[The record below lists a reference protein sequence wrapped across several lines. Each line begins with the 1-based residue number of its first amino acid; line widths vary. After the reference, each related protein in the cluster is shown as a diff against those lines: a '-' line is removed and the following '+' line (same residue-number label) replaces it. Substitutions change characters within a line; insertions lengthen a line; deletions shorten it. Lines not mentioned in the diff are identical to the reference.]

1 MKMIVFGSTG
11 GTGRSFVQQALNS
24 GHVVTAFAR
33 TPSKLEIEHERLNVV
48 QGDALNEKEVRQ
60 AVAGQEVVVSYL
72 GSEGLKAK
80 DTLARMTGNIIIAME
95 EEGIKRILYV
105 ASAGIYKEIP
115 GLTGWMSQQIL
126 KNVLED
132 HRKAVNL
139 MIASNTDY
147 TIARPMRLM
156 DGDLTKQYRTSESVP
171 KGGKKINRSDVAHF
185 LLHSLEEGNHIKSTI
200 GIAY

>member
-60 AVAGQEVVVSYL
+60 AVAGQEVVVSCL

-80 DTLARMTGNIIIAME
+80 NTLARMTGNIIIAME

-115 GLTGWMSQQIL
+115 GLTGWMSQKIL